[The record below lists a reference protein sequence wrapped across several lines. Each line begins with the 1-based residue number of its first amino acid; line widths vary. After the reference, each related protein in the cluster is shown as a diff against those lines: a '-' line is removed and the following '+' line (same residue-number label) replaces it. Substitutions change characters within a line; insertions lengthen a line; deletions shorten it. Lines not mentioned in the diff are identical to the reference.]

1 MEITPTRRN
10 YKSKNK
16 SFKPTQSTPKVNKGP
31 KSRMNFKK
39 TLIEDSI
46 SQKTTK
52 FSALL
57 NNPMPLKK
65 ETPPF
70 LSASVLEG
78 RVPYLFKSFLTKL
91 YKVKNDKDIS
101 LNGGGEQ
108 TDATTKICIS
118 TIDSLK
124 NIIKDINAESTFLI
138 VDECHKIGTEKR
150 GDMLTNNWHATL
162 GLSATPERDYD
173 DNFYIIIK
181 KILGDIIFDYDYI
194 DARED
199 EVIVNFK
206 LLYGYAALLPEEEQK
221 YKKFTKSI
229 QRRAAT
235 IGGNNMDD
243 YPLKMLIFNRARLIK
258 NSKNRI
264 PYGVELIQKYKRDSW
279 IVFTENKKQ
288 AKDFNDIIRNKGFKS
303 GIYNT
308 DLNDDERQE
317 NLENFKAGKLNVLV
331 SCTALDEGFDMPE
344 ADGAM
349 ILSASSSKRQRI
361 QRMGRVLRITA
372 NKENALI
379 VTVYSSKTEY
389 EKLREESNR
398 YKLEGVPIKWQQMT
412 L

>member
-1 MEITPTRRN
+1 MKLREWQENAFPLWWAKKRGIIKVVTGGGKTVFAIHCLTK
-10 YKSKNK
+10 YLEENK
-16 SFKPTQSTPKVNKGP
+16 TNSI
-31 KSRMNFKK
+31 
-39 TLIEDSI
+39 LIVVPSI
-46 SQKTTK
+46 
-52 FSALL
+52 ALL
-57 NNPMPLKK
+57 DQWY
-65 ETPPF
+65 EG
-70 LSASVLEG
+70 LSQ
-78 RVPYLFKSFLTKL
+78 SFSSEE
-91 YKVKNDKDIS
+91 IS

-108 TDATTKICIS
+108 IESITRICIT

-124 NIIKDINAESTFLI
+124 NLIDRVTPENTLLI

-150 GDMLTNNWHATL
+150 GEMLTNNWHATL

-206 LLYGYAALLPEEEQK
+206 LLYAYAAMTKDEEDK

-235 IGGNNMDD
+235 IGGNNMND
-243 YPLKMLIFNRARLIK
+243 YPLKMLIFNRARMVK

-264 PYGVELIQKYKRDSW
+264 PFGVELLQKHKRESW

-288 AKDFNDIIRNKGFKS
+288 AKEFNKIINTKGYKS
-303 GIYNT
+303 AIYNT
-308 DLNDDERQE
+308 DLDNTEREE
-317 NLENFKAGKLNVLV
+317 NLNNFKNGNLNVLV

-379 VTVYSSKTEY
+379 VTVYSSNTEY
-389 EKLREESNR
+389 VKLKEESNR
-398 YKLEGVPIKWQQMT
+398 YQLENVPIRWQRMK
-412 L
+412 

>member
-1 MEITPTRRN
+1 MKLREWQENAFPLWWARKRGIM
-10 YKSKNK
+10 
-16 SFKPTQSTPKVNKGP
+16 KVVTGGGKTV
-31 KSRMNFKK
+31 FAIHCLKK
-39 TLIEDSI
+39 YLEEEPDKTILIVVPSI
-46 SQKTTK
+46 
-52 FSALL
+52 ALL
-57 NNPMPLKK
+57 DQWY
-65 ETPPF
+65 
-70 LSASVLEG
+70 EG
-78 RVPYLFKSFLTKL
+78 ISLNFDS
-91 YKVKNDKDIS
+91 KDIA

-108 TDATTKICIS
+108 IEQISKVCIT

-124 NIIKDINAESTFLI
+124 NIINKIDPENTLLI

-150 GDMLTNNWHATL
+150 GEMLTGNWHATL

-206 LLYGYAALLPEEEQK
+206 LLYAYAEMTKDEEEK

-235 IGGNNMDD
+235 IGGNNMND
-243 YPLKMLIFNRARLIK
+243 YPLKMLIFNRARMVK

-264 PYGVELIQKYKRDSW
+264 PFGVELLQKHKRESW

-288 AKDFNDIIRNKGFKS
+288 AKEFNNIINTKGYKS
-303 GIYNT
+303 AIYNT
-308 DLNDDERQE
+308 DLDNAEREE
-317 NLENFKAGKLNVLV
+317 NLNNFKSGNLNVLV

-379 VTVYSSKTEY
+379 VTVYSSNTEY
-389 EKLREESNR
+389 IKLKEESNR
-398 YKLEGVPIKWQQMT
+398 YLLENVPIRWQKMK
-412 L
+412 

>member
-1 MEITPTRRN
+1 MKLREWQEKAFPLWWAEKRGIV
-10 YKSKNK
+10 
-16 SFKPTQSTPKVNKGP
+16 KVVTGGG
-31 KSRMNFKK
+31 K
-39 TLIEDSI
+39 TVFAIHCLTKYLEEEKDNSI
-46 SQKTTK
+46 FIVVPSIALLDQWYEGLQKTFDDT
-52 FSALL
+52 
-57 NNPMPLKK
+57 
-65 ETPPF
+65 
-70 LSASVLEG
+70 
-78 RVPYLFKSFLTKL
+78 
-91 YKVKNDKDIS
+91 DIS
-101 LNGGGEQ
+101 LNGGGEHLEEISKV
-108 TDATTKICIS
+108 TIS
-118 TIDSLK
+118 TIDSVK
-124 NIIKDINAESTFLI
+124 NIIHKFDASNTLLI

-150 GDMLTNNWHATL
+150 GETLTNNWHATL

-206 LLYGYAALLPEEEQK
+206 LLYAYAAMTKDEEDK

-235 IGGNNMDD
+235 IGGNNMND
-243 YPLKMLIFNRARLIK
+243 YPLKMLIFNRARMVE

-264 PYGVELIQKYKRDSW
+264 PFGVELLQKHKRDSW

-288 AKDFNDIIRNKGFKS
+288 AKEFNKIINKKGYKS
-303 GIYNT
+303 AIYNT
-308 DLNDDERQE
+308 DLDNAEREE
-317 NLENFKAGKLNVLV
+317 NLNNFKSGNLNVLV

-379 VTVYSSKTEY
+379 VTVYSSKTEFD
-389 EKLREESNR
+389 KLREESNR
-398 YKLEGVPIKWQQMT
+398 YKLEGVPVKWQQME
-412 L
+412 

>member
-1 MEITPTRRN
+1 LKLRQWQEKAFPLWWAKKRGIV
-10 YKSKNK
+10 
-16 SFKPTQSTPKVNKGP
+16 KVVTGGG
-31 KSRMNFKK
+31 K
-39 TLIEDSI
+39 TVFAIHCLTKYLEEQKDNSI
-46 SQKTTK
+46 FIIVPSIALLDQWYEGLQKT
-52 FSALL
+52 F
-57 NNPMPLKK
+57 
-65 ETPPF
+65 
-70 LSASVLEG
+70 G
-78 RVPYLFKSFLTKL
+78 
-91 YKVKNDKDIS
+91 DKDIS
-101 LNGGGEQ
+101 LNGGGEHL
-108 TDATTKICIS
+108 DNISKITIS
-118 TIDSLK
+118 TIDSVK
-124 NIIKDINAESTFLI
+124 NIIHKFNAPNTLLI

-150 GDMLTNNWHATL
+150 GEILTGNWHATL

-206 LLYGYAALLPEEEQK
+206 LLYAYAEMTEAENDK
-221 YKKFTKSI
+221 YKDFTKKI

-235 IGGNNMDD
+235 IGGNNMND
-243 YPLKMLIFNRARLIK
+243 YPLKMLIFNRARMVK

-264 PYGVELIQKYKRDSW
+264 PFGVELLQKHKRDSW

-288 AKDFNDIIRNKGFKS
+288 AKEFNKIINKKGYKS
-303 GIYNT
+303 AIYNT
-308 DLNDDERQE
+308 DLDNNEREE
-317 NLENFKAGKLNVLV
+317 NLNNFKSGNLNVLV

-379 VTVYSSKTEY
+379 VTVYSSNTEY
-389 EKLREESNR
+389 VKLKEESNR
-398 YKLEGVPIKWQQMT
+398 YQLENVPIRWQKMK
-412 L
+412 

>member
-1 MEITPTRRN
+1 MKLRDWQEKAFPLWWADKRGIVKVVTGGGKTIFAIHCLTKYLEEEIS
-10 YKSKNK
+10 KSI
-16 SFKPTQSTPKVNKGP
+16 
-31 KSRMNFKK
+31 
-39 TLIEDSI
+39 LIVVPSI
-46 SQKTTK
+46 
-52 FSALL
+52 ALL
-57 NNPMPLKK
+57 DQWYEVMSQ
-65 ETPPF
+65 TF
-70 LSASVLEG
+70 DS
-78 RVPYLFKSFLTKL
+78 
-91 YKVKNDKDIS
+91 KDITI
-101 LNGGGEQ
+101 NGGGEQ
-108 TDATTKICIS
+108 PEDITKICI
-118 TIDSLK
+118 TTVDSVK
-124 NIIKDINAESTFLI
+124 NIINKVDAENTLLV

-150 GDMLTNNWHATL
+150 GEMLTNNWHATL

-181 KILGDIIFDYDYI
+181 RILGDIIFDYDYI

-206 LLYGYAALLPEEEQK
+206 LLYGYAAMLPEEEDK
-221 YKKFTKSI
+221 YTKFTKNI

-235 IGGNNMDD
+235 IGGSNMND
-243 YPLKMLIFNRARLIK
+243 YPLKMLIFNRARLVK

-264 PYGVELIQKYKRDSW
+264 PYGVELLLKHKRESW

-288 AKDFNDIIRNKGFKS
+288 AKEFNKIINKKGFKS

-308 DLNDDERQE
+308 DLNDEERLH
-317 NLENFKAGKLNVLV
+317 NLTAFKNRELNVLV

-379 VTVYSSKTEY
+379 VTVYSSKTEFT
-389 EKLREESNR
+389 KLREESNR
-398 YKLEGVPIKWQQMT
+398 YKLEGVPVKWQQMRS
-412 L
+412 

>member
-1 MEITPTRRN
+1 MKLRQWQEKAFPLWWAKKRGIV
-10 YKSKNK
+10 
-16 SFKPTQSTPKVNKGP
+16 KVVTGGG
-31 KSRMNFKK
+31 K
-39 TLIEDSI
+39 TVFAIHCLTKYLEEEKDNSI
-46 SQKTTK
+46 FIVVPSIALLDQWYEGLQKT
-52 FSALL
+52 F
-57 NNPMPLKK
+57 
-65 ETPPF
+65 
-70 LSASVLEG
+70 G
-78 RVPYLFKSFLTKL
+78 
-91 YKVKNDKDIS
+91 DKDIS
-101 LNGGGEQ
+101 LNGGGEHLENIS
-108 TDATTKICIS
+108 KITIS
-118 TIDSLK
+118 TIDSVK
-124 NIIKDINAESTFLI
+124 NIIHKFNAPNTLLI

-150 GDMLTNNWHATL
+150 GEILTGNWHATL

-206 LLYGYAALLPEEEQK
+206 LLYAYAEMTEAENDK
-221 YKKFTKSI
+221 YKDFTKKI

-235 IGGNNMDD
+235 IGGNNMND
-243 YPLKMLIFNRARLIK
+243 YPLKMLIFNRARMVK

-264 PYGVELIQKYKRDSW
+264 PFGVELLQKHKRDSW

-288 AKDFNDIIRNKGFKS
+288 AKEFNKIINKKGYKS
-303 GIYNT
+303 AIYNT
-308 DLNDDERQE
+308 DLDNNEREE
-317 NLENFKAGKLNVLV
+317 NLNNFKSGNLNVLV

-379 VTVYSSKTEY
+379 VTVYSSNTEY
-389 EKLREESNR
+389 VKLKEESNR
-398 YKLEGVPIKWQQMT
+398 YQLENVPIRWKKMK
-412 L
+412 

>member
-1 MEITPTRRN
+1 MKLRDWQEKAFPLWWADKRGIVKVVTGGGKTIFAIHCLTKYLEEERS
-10 YKSKNK
+10 KSI
-16 SFKPTQSTPKVNKGP
+16 
-31 KSRMNFKK
+31 
-39 TLIEDSI
+39 LIVVPSI
-46 SQKTTK
+46 
-52 FSALL
+52 ALL
-57 NNPMPLKK
+57 DQWYEVMSQ
-65 ETPPF
+65 TF
-70 LSASVLEG
+70 DS
-78 RVPYLFKSFLTKL
+78 
-91 YKVKNDKDIS
+91 KDITI
-101 LNGGGEQ
+101 NGGGEQ
-108 TDATTKICIS
+108 PEDITKICI
-118 TIDSLK
+118 TTVDSVK
-124 NIIKDINAESTFLI
+124 NIISKVDAENTLLV

-150 GDMLTNNWHATL
+150 GEMLTNNWHATL

-181 KILGDIIFDYDYI
+181 RILGDIIFDYDYI

-206 LLYGYAALLPEEEQK
+206 LLYGYAAMLPEEEDK
-221 YKKFTKSI
+221 YTKFTKNI

-235 IGGNNMDD
+235 IGGSNMND
-243 YPLKMLIFNRARLIK
+243 YPLKMLIFNRARLVK

-264 PYGVELIQKYKRDSW
+264 PYGVELLLKHKRESW

-288 AKDFNDIIRNKGFKS
+288 AKEFNKIINKKGFKS

-308 DLNDDERQE
+308 DLNDEERLH
-317 NLENFKAGKLNVLV
+317 NLTAFKNRELNVLV

-379 VTVYSSKTEY
+379 VTVYSSKTEFT
-389 EKLREESNR
+389 KLREESNR
-398 YKLEGVPIKWQQMT
+398 YKLEGVPVKWQQMRS
-412 L
+412 

>member
-1 MEITPTRRN
+1 MKLRQWQEKAFPLWWAKKRGIV
-10 YKSKNK
+10 
-16 SFKPTQSTPKVNKGP
+16 KVVTGGG
-31 KSRMNFKK
+31 K
-39 TLIEDSI
+39 TVFAIHCLTKYLEEEKDNSI
-46 SQKTTK
+46 FIVVPSIALLDQWYEGLQKT
-52 FSALL
+52 F
-57 NNPMPLKK
+57 
-65 ETPPF
+65 
-70 LSASVLEG
+70 G
-78 RVPYLFKSFLTKL
+78 
-91 YKVKNDKDIS
+91 DKDIS
-101 LNGGGEQ
+101 LNGGGEHLENIS
-108 TDATTKICIS
+108 KITIS
-118 TIDSLK
+118 TIDSVK
-124 NIIKDINAESTFLI
+124 NIIHKFDASNTLLI

-150 GDMLTNNWHATL
+150 GETLTNNWHATL

-206 LLYGYAALLPEEEQK
+206 LLYAYAAMTEDEEEK

-235 IGGNNMDD
+235 IGGNNMND
-243 YPLKMLIFNRARLIK
+243 YPLKMLIFNRARMVK

-264 PYGVELIQKYKRDSW
+264 PFGVELLQKHKRDSW

-288 AKDFNDIIRNKGFKS
+288 AKEFNKIINKKGYKS
-303 GIYNT
+303 AIYNT
-308 DLNDDERQE
+308 DLDNAEREE
-317 NLENFKAGKLNVLV
+317 NLNNFKNGNLNVLV

-379 VTVYSSKTEY
+379 VTVYSSKTEFD
-389 EKLREESNR
+389 KLREESNR
-398 YKLEGVPIKWQQMT
+398 YKLEGVPVKWQQMK
-412 L
+412 

>member
-1 MEITPTRRN
+1 MVTFLKLREWQEKAFPLWWEKKRGIIKVVTGGGKTFFAIYCLKKYLENDPQ
-10 YKSKNK
+10 KSI
-16 SFKPTQSTPKVNKGP
+16 
-31 KSRMNFKK
+31 
-39 TLIEDSI
+39 LIVVPSI
-46 SQKTTK
+46 
-52 FSALL
+52 ALL
-57 NNPMPLKK
+57 DQWYDSLSQNFDDK
-65 ETPPF
+65 E
-70 LSASVLEG
+70 
-78 RVPYLFKSFLTKL
+78 
-91 YKVKNDKDIS
+91 IS

-108 TDATTKICIS
+108 TKIITKICIS

-124 NIIKDINAESTFLI
+124 NIISLIDAENTLLI

-150 GDMLTNNWHATL
+150 GEMLTNAWHATL

-181 KILGDIIFDYDYI
+181 KILGDIIFNYDYI

-206 LLYGYAALLPEEEQK
+206 LLYGYAALLPEEENK

-235 IGGNNMDD
+235 IGGQDMND
-243 YPLKMLIFNRARLIK
+243 YPLKMLIFNRARLVK

-264 PYGVELIQKYKRDSW
+264 PYGIELIQKYERDSW

-288 AKDFNDIIRNKGFKS
+288 AKEFNKIVNKLKGFNS

-317 NLENFKAGKLNVLV
+317 NLEKFKAGNLNVLV

-398 YKLEGVPIKWQQMT
+398 YKLEGVPVKWQQMS

>member
-1 MEITPTRRN
+1 LKLREWQEKAFPLWWAEKRGIVKVVTGGGKTVFAIHCLTK
-10 YKSKNK
+10 YLEEEKN
-16 SFKPTQSTPKVNKGP
+16 N
-31 KSRMNFKK
+31 
-39 TLIEDSI
+39 SI
-46 SQKTTK
+46 FIVVPSIALLDQWYEGLQKTFDDT
-52 FSALL
+52 
-57 NNPMPLKK
+57 
-65 ETPPF
+65 
-70 LSASVLEG
+70 
-78 RVPYLFKSFLTKL
+78 
-91 YKVKNDKDIS
+91 DIS
-101 LNGGGEQ
+101 LNGGGEHLEEISKV
-108 TDATTKICIS
+108 TIS
-118 TIDSLK
+118 TIDSVK
-124 NIIKDINAESTFLI
+124 NIIHKFDASNTLLI

-150 GDMLTNNWHATL
+150 GETLTNNWHATL

-206 LLYGYAALLPEEEQK
+206 LLYAYAAMTKDEEDK

-235 IGGNNMDD
+235 IGGNNMND
-243 YPLKMLIFNRARLIK
+243 YPLKMLIFNRARMVK

-264 PYGVELIQKYKRDSW
+264 PFGVELLQKHKRDSW

-288 AKDFNDIIRNKGFKS
+288 AKEFNKIINKKGYKS
-303 GIYNT
+303 AIYNT
-308 DLNDDERQE
+308 DLDNAEREE
-317 NLENFKAGKLNVLV
+317 NLNNFKSGNLNVLV

-379 VTVYSSKTEY
+379 VTVYSSKTEFD
-389 EKLREESNR
+389 KLREESNR
-398 YKLEGVPIKWQQMT
+398 YKLEGVPVKWQQME
-412 L
+412 

>member
-1 MEITPTRRN
+1 MKLREWQENAFPLWWAKKRGIIKVVTGGGKTVFAIHCLKKYLEEEPK
-10 YKSKNK
+10 KSILIVVPSIALLDQWYEGISLNFKNK
-16 SFKPTQSTPKVNKGP
+16 
-31 KSRMNFKK
+31 
-39 TLIEDSI
+39 
-46 SQKTTK
+46 
-52 FSALL
+52 
-57 NNPMPLKK
+57 
-65 ETPPF
+65 
-70 LSASVLEG
+70 
-78 RVPYLFKSFLTKL
+78 
-91 YKVKNDKDIS
+91 DIA

-108 TDATTKICIS
+108 ITDLSKVCIT

-124 NIIKDINAESTFLI
+124 NIISKVEQQSTLLI

-150 GDMLTNNWHATL
+150 GEMLAGNWHATL

-206 LLYGYAALLPEEEQK
+206 LLYAYAEMTEAENDK
-221 YKKFTKSI
+221 YKDFTKKI

-235 IGGNNMDD
+235 IGGNNMND
-243 YPLKMLIFNRARLIK
+243 YPLKMLIFNRARMVK

-264 PYGVELIQKYKRDSW
+264 PSGVKLLQKYKRDSW

-288 AKDFNDIIRNKGFKS
+288 AKEFNQIINKKGFKS

-308 DLNDDERQE
+308 DLNDEERQE
-317 NLENFKAGKLNVLV
+317 NLEAFKSGKLNVLV

-398 YKLEGVPIKWQQMT
+398 YKVEGVPVKWQQMS

>member
-1 MEITPTRRN
+1 MKLREWQTKAFPLWWAKKRGIVKVVTGGGKTVFAIHCLTKYLEE
-10 YKSKNK
+10 YK
-16 SFKPTQSTPKVNKGP
+16 
-31 KSRMNFKK
+31 
-39 TLIEDSI
+39 DHSI
-46 SQKTTK
+46 FIVVPSI
-52 FSALL
+52 ALL
-57 NNPMPLKK
+57 DQWYEGLQKDFDEK
-65 ETPPF
+65 EI
-70 LSASVLEG
+70 A
-78 RVPYLFKSFLTKL
+78 
-91 YKVKNDKDIS
+91 
-101 LNGGGEQ
+101 LNGGGEHLEHLSR
-108 TDATTKICIS
+108 INIS
-118 TIDSLK
+118 TIDSVK
-124 NIIKDINAESTFLI
+124 NIIERFDASETLLI

-150 GDMLTNNWHATL
+150 GEILTNNWHATL

-206 LLYGYAALLPEEEQK
+206 LLYAYAAMTPDEEEK

-235 IGGNNMDD
+235 IGGNDMND
-243 YPLKMLIFNRARLIK
+243 YPLKMLIFNRARMVK

-264 PYGVELIQKYKRDSW
+264 PFGIELLKKHKRDSW

-288 AKDFNDIIRNKGFKS
+288 AKEFNKIINTKGYKS
-303 GIYNT
+303 AIYNT
-308 DLNDDERQE
+308 DLDNAEREE
-317 NLENFKAGKLNVLV
+317 NLNNFKNGKLNVLV

-372 NKENALI
+372 NKQNALI
-379 VTVYSSKTEY
+379 VTVYSSKTEFD
-389 EKLREESNR
+389 KLREESNR
-398 YKLEGVPIKWQQMT
+398 YKLEGVPVKWQQMK
-412 L
+412 

>member
-1 MEITPTRRN
+1 MKLREWQEKAFPLWWAKKRGIV
-10 YKSKNK
+10 
-16 SFKPTQSTPKVNKGP
+16 KVVTGGG
-31 KSRMNFKK
+31 K
-39 TLIEDSI
+39 TVFAIHCLTKYLEEEKDNSI
-46 SQKTTK
+46 FIVVPSIALLDQWYEALQKT
-52 FSALL
+52 F
-57 NNPMPLKK
+57 
-65 ETPPF
+65 
-70 LSASVLEG
+70 G
-78 RVPYLFKSFLTKL
+78 
-91 YKVKNDKDIS
+91 DKDIS
-101 LNGGGEQ
+101 LNGGGEHLEEISKV
-108 TDATTKICIS
+108 TIS
-118 TIDSLK
+118 TIDSVK
-124 NIIKDINAESTFLI
+124 NIIHKFNASNTLLI

-150 GDMLTNNWHATL
+150 GETLTNNWNATL

-181 KILGDIIFDYDYI
+181 KILGDIIFDYNYI

-206 LLYGYAALLPEEEQK
+206 LLYAYAAMTEDEEEK

-235 IGGNNMDD
+235 IGGNNMND
-243 YPLKMLIFNRARLIK
+243 YPLKMLIFNRARMVK

-264 PYGVELIQKYKRDSW
+264 PFGVELLQKHKRDSW

-288 AKDFNDIIRNKGFKS
+288 AKEFNKIINKKGYKS
-303 GIYNT
+303 AIYNT
-308 DLNDDERQE
+308 DLDNAEREE
-317 NLENFKAGKLNVLV
+317 NLSNFKSGNLNVLV

-379 VTVYSSKTEY
+379 VTVYSSKTEFD
-389 EKLREESNR
+389 KLREESNR
-398 YKLEGVPIKWQQMT
+398 YKLEGVPVKWQQMK
-412 L
+412 

>member
-1 MEITPTRRN
+1 LKLREWQENAFPLWWAKKRGIIKVVTGGGKTVFAIHCLRKYLEEEPN
-10 YKSKNK
+10 KSILIVVPSIALLDQWYEGISLNFKSK
-16 SFKPTQSTPKVNKGP
+16 
-31 KSRMNFKK
+31 
-39 TLIEDSI
+39 
-46 SQKTTK
+46 
-52 FSALL
+52 
-57 NNPMPLKK
+57 
-65 ETPPF
+65 
-70 LSASVLEG
+70 
-78 RVPYLFKSFLTKL
+78 
-91 YKVKNDKDIS
+91 DIA

-108 TDATTKICIS
+108 ITDLSKVCIT

-124 NIIKDINAESTFLI
+124 NIISKVDQDNTLLI
-138 VDECHKIGTEKR
+138 IDECHKIGTEKR
-150 GDMLTNNWHATL
+150 GEMLTGNWHATL

-206 LLYGYAALLPEEEQK
+206 LLYAYAEMTEAENDK
-221 YKKFTKSI
+221 YKDFTKKI

-235 IGGNNMDD
+235 IGGNNMND
-243 YPLKMLIFNRARLIK
+243 YPLKMLIFNRARMVK

-264 PYGVELIQKYKRDSW
+264 PFGVELLQKHKRDSW

-288 AKDFNDIIRNKGFKS
+288 AKEFNKIINKKGYKS
-303 GIYNT
+303 AIYNT
-308 DLNDDERQE
+308 DLDNAEREE
-317 NLENFKAGKLNVLV
+317 NLNNFKSGNLNVLV

-379 VTVYSSKTEY
+379 VTVYSSNTEY
-389 EKLREESNR
+389 VKLKEESNR
-398 YKLEGVPIKWQQMT
+398 YQLENVPIRWQKMK
-412 L
+412 

>member
-1 MEITPTRRN
+1 LKLRDWQEKAFPLWWADKRGIVKVVTGGGKTIFAIHCLTKYLEEERS
-10 YKSKNK
+10 KSI
-16 SFKPTQSTPKVNKGP
+16 
-31 KSRMNFKK
+31 
-39 TLIEDSI
+39 LIVVPSI
-46 SQKTTK
+46 
-52 FSALL
+52 ALL
-57 NNPMPLKK
+57 DQWHEVMSQ
-65 ETPPF
+65 TF
-70 LSASVLEG
+70 DS
-78 RVPYLFKSFLTKL
+78 
-91 YKVKNDKDIS
+91 KDITI
-101 LNGGGEQ
+101 NGGGQQPE
-108 TDATTKICIS
+108 DVTKICI
-118 TIDSLK
+118 TTVDSVK
-124 NIIKDINAESTFLI
+124 NIINKIDAENTLLV

-150 GDMLTNNWHATL
+150 GEMLTNNWHATL

-181 KILGDIIFDYDYI
+181 RILGDIIFDYDYI

-206 LLYGYAALLPEEEQK
+206 LLYGYAAMLPEEEDK
-221 YKKFTKSI
+221 YTKFTKNI

-235 IGGNNMDD
+235 IGGSNMND
-243 YPLKMLIFNRARLIK
+243 YPLKMLIFNRARLVK

-264 PYGVELIQKYKRDSW
+264 PYGVELLLKHKRESW

-288 AKDFNDIIRNKGFKS
+288 AKEFNKIINKKGFKS

-308 DLNDDERQE
+308 DLNDEERLH
-317 NLENFKAGKLNVLV
+317 NLTAFKNRELNVLV

-379 VTVYSSKTEY
+379 VTVYSSKTEFT
-389 EKLREESNR
+389 KLREESNR
-398 YKLEGVPIKWQQMT
+398 YKLEGVPVKWQQMRS
-412 L
+412 

>member
-1 MEITPTRRN
+1 MYTT
-10 YKSKNK
+10 
-16 SFKPTQSTPKVNKGP
+16 V
-31 KSRMNFKK
+31 
-39 TLIEDSI
+39 DS
-46 SQKTTK
+46 
-52 FSALL
+52 
-57 NNPMPLKK
+57 
-65 ETPPF
+65 
-70 LSASVLEG
+70 V
-78 RVPYLFKSFLTKL
+78 
-91 YKVKNDKDIS
+91 
-101 LNGGGEQ
+101 
-108 TDATTKICIS
+108 
-118 TIDSLK
+118 K
-124 NIIKDINAESTFLI
+124 NIINKVDAENTLLV

-150 GDMLTNNWHATL
+150 GEMLTNNWHATL

-181 KILGDIIFDYDYI
+181 RILGDIIFDYDYI

-206 LLYGYAALLPEEEQK
+206 LLYGYAAMLPEEEDK
-221 YKKFTKSI
+221 YTKFTKNI

-235 IGGNNMDD
+235 IGGSNMND
-243 YPLKMLIFNRARLIK
+243 YPLKMLIFNRARLVK

-264 PYGVELIQKYKRDSW
+264 PYGVELLLKHKRESW

-288 AKDFNDIIRNKGFKS
+288 AKEFNKIINKKGFKS

-308 DLNDDERQE
+308 DLNDEERLH
-317 NLENFKAGKLNVLV
+317 NLTAFKNRELNVLV

-379 VTVYSSKTEY
+379 VTVYSSKTEFT
-389 EKLREESNR
+389 KLREESNR
-398 YKLEGVPIKWQQMT
+398 YKLEGVPVKWQQMRS
-412 L
+412 

>member
-1 MEITPTRRN
+1 MKLREWQENAFPLWWAKKRGIIKVVTGGGKTVFAIHCLKKYLEEEPN
-10 YKSKNK
+10 KSILIVVPSIALLDQWYEGISLNFKNK
-16 SFKPTQSTPKVNKGP
+16 
-31 KSRMNFKK
+31 
-39 TLIEDSI
+39 
-46 SQKTTK
+46 
-52 FSALL
+52 
-57 NNPMPLKK
+57 
-65 ETPPF
+65 
-70 LSASVLEG
+70 
-78 RVPYLFKSFLTKL
+78 
-91 YKVKNDKDIS
+91 DIA

-108 TDATTKICIS
+108 ITDLSKVCIT

-124 NIIKDINAESTFLI
+124 NIISKVEQQSTLLI

-150 GDMLTNNWHATL
+150 GEMLAGNWHATL

-206 LLYGYAALLPEEEQK
+206 LLYAYAEMTEAENDK
-221 YKKFTKSI
+221 YKDFTKKI

-235 IGGNNMDD
+235 IGGNNMND
-243 YPLKMLIFNRARLIK
+243 YPLKMLIFNRARMVK

-264 PYGVELIQKYKRDSW
+264 PSGVKLLQKYKRDSW

-288 AKDFNDIIRNKGFKS
+288 AKEFNKIINKKGYKS
-303 GIYNT
+303 AIYNT
-308 DLNDDERQE
+308 DIDNAEREE
-317 NLENFKAGKLNVLV
+317 NLNNFKSGNLNVLV

-379 VTVYSSKTEY
+379 VTVYSSKTEF
-389 EKLREESNR
+389 EKLREESTR
-398 YKLEGVPIKWQQMT
+398 YKLEGVPVKWQQMR

>member
-1 MEITPTRRN
+1 MKLRDWQEKAFPLWWADKRGIVKVVTGGGKTIFAIHCLTKYLEEERS
-10 YKSKNK
+10 KSI
-16 SFKPTQSTPKVNKGP
+16 
-31 KSRMNFKK
+31 
-39 TLIEDSI
+39 LIVVPSI
-46 SQKTTK
+46 
-52 FSALL
+52 ALL
-57 NNPMPLKK
+57 DQWHEVMSQTFN
-65 ETPPF
+65 
-70 LSASVLEG
+70 S
-78 RVPYLFKSFLTKL
+78 
-91 YKVKNDKDIS
+91 KDITI
-101 LNGGGEQ
+101 NGGGHQPE
-108 TDATTKICIS
+108 DVTKICI
-118 TIDSLK
+118 TTVDSVK
-124 NIIKDINAESTFLI
+124 NIINKVDAENTLLV

-150 GDMLTNNWHATL
+150 GEMLTNNWHATL

-181 KILGDIIFDYDYI
+181 RILGDIIFDYDYI

-206 LLYGYAALLPEEEQK
+206 LLYGYAAMLPEEEDK
-221 YKKFTKSI
+221 YTKFTKNI

-235 IGGNNMDD
+235 IGGSNMND
-243 YPLKMLIFNRARLIK
+243 YPLKMLIFNRARLVK

-264 PYGVELIQKYKRDSW
+264 PYGVELLLKHKRESW

-288 AKDFNDIIRNKGFKS
+288 AKEFNKIINKKGFKS

-308 DLNDDERQE
+308 DLNDEERLH
-317 NLENFKAGKLNVLV
+317 NLTAFKNRELNVLV

-379 VTVYSSKTEY
+379 VTVYSSKTEFT
-389 EKLREESNR
+389 KLREESNR
-398 YKLEGVPIKWQQMT
+398 YKLEGVPVKWQQMRS
-412 L
+412 

>member
-1 MEITPTRRN
+1 MKLREWQETAFPLWWNRKRGIV
-10 YKSKNK
+10 
-16 SFKPTQSTPKVNKGP
+16 KVVTGGG
-31 KSRMNFKK
+31 K
-39 TLIEDSI
+39 TVFAIHCLKQYLEENPSNSILIVVPSI
-46 SQKTTK
+46 
-52 FSALL
+52 ALL
-57 NNPMPLKK
+57 DQWY
-65 ETPPF
+65 
-70 LSASVLEG
+70 EG
-78 RVPYLFKSFLTKL
+78 LLQSYDANQL
-91 YKVKNDKDIS
+91 S
-101 LNGGGEQ
+101 LNGGGEHLEELSMI
-108 TDATTKICIS
+108 TIS
-118 TIDSLK
+118 TIDSVK
-124 NIIKDINAESTFLI
+124 NIIDKFDASQTLLI

-150 GDMLTNNWHATL
+150 GETLTNNWHATL

-206 LLYGYAALLPEEEQK
+206 LLYAYAAMTPEEEDE

-235 IGGNNMDD
+235 IGGNNMND
-243 YPLKMLIFNRARLIK
+243 YPLKMMIFNRARMVK

-264 PYGVELIQKYKRDSW
+264 PFGIELLQKYKRDSW

-288 AKDFNDIIRNKGFKS
+288 AKEFNTIINTKGYQS
-303 GIYNT
+303 AIYNT
-308 DLNDDERQE
+308 DLDASEREE
-317 NLENFKAGKLNVLV
+317 NLNNFKSGNLNVLV

-372 NKENALI
+372 NKQNALI

-398 YKLEGVPIKWQQMT
+398 YQLEGVPIKWQQMQ
-412 L
+412 

>member
-1 MEITPTRRN
+1 MKLREWQEAAFPLWWERKRGIV
-10 YKSKNK
+10 
-16 SFKPTQSTPKVNKGP
+16 KVVTGGGKTV
-31 KSRMNFKK
+31 FAIHCLKK
-39 TLIEDSI
+39 YLEENSNNTIFIVVPSI
-46 SQKTTK
+46 
-52 FSALL
+52 ALL
-57 NNPMPLKK
+57 DQWYEGLQLSFQNN
-65 ETPPF
+65 EI
-70 LSASVLEG
+70 A
-78 RVPYLFKSFLTKL
+78 
-91 YKVKNDKDIS
+91 
-101 LNGGGEQ
+101 LNGGGERL
-108 TDATTKICIS
+108 DKLSKITIS
-118 TIDSLK
+118 TIDSVK
-124 NIIKDINAESTFLI
+124 NIIENFDASKTLLI

-150 GDMLTNNWHATL
+150 GETLTNNWHATL

-173 DNFYIIIK
+173 DNFYIIIR

-206 LLYGYAALLPEEEQK
+206 LLYAYAAMTKDEEDK

-235 IGGNNMDD
+235 IGGNNMND
-243 YPLKMLIFNRARLIK
+243 YPLKMLIFNRARMVK

-264 PYGVELIQKYKRDSW
+264 PFGVELLQKHKRESW

-288 AKDFNDIIRNKGFKS
+288 AKEFNTIINTKGYKS
-303 GIYNT
+303 AIYNT
-308 DLNDDERQE
+308 DLDNAAREE
-317 NLENFKAGKLNVLV
+317 NLNNFKNGNLNVLV

-379 VTVYSSKTEY
+379 VTVYSSNTEY
-389 EKLREESNR
+389 VKLKEESNR
-398 YKLEGVPIKWQQMT
+398 YQLENVPIRWQQMK
-412 L
+412 

>member
-1 MEITPTRRN
+1 MKLREWQENAFPLWWAKKRGIIKVVTGGGKTVFAIHCLKKYLEEEPDKSILIVVPSIALLDQWYEGISLN
-10 YKSKNK
+10 FKSK
-16 SFKPTQSTPKVNKGP
+16 
-31 KSRMNFKK
+31 
-39 TLIEDSI
+39 
-46 SQKTTK
+46 
-52 FSALL
+52 
-57 NNPMPLKK
+57 
-65 ETPPF
+65 
-70 LSASVLEG
+70 
-78 RVPYLFKSFLTKL
+78 
-91 YKVKNDKDIS
+91 DIA

-108 TDATTKICIS
+108 ITDLSKVCIT

-124 NIIKDINAESTFLI
+124 NIISKVDQDNTLLI

-150 GDMLTNNWHATL
+150 GEMLTGNWHATL

-206 LLYGYAALLPEEEQK
+206 LLYAYAEMTEAENDK
-221 YKKFTKSI
+221 YKDFTKKI

-235 IGGNNMDD
+235 IGGNNMND
-243 YPLKMLIFNRARLIK
+243 YPLKMLIFNRARMVK

-264 PYGVELIQKYKRDSW
+264 PFGVELLQKHKRDSW

-288 AKDFNDIIRNKGFKS
+288 AKEFNKIINKKGYKS
-303 GIYNT
+303 AIYNT
-308 DLNDDERQE
+308 DLDNNERE
-317 NLENFKAGKLNVLV
+317 VNLNNFKSGNLNVLV

-379 VTVYSSKTEY
+379 VTVYSSNTEY
-389 EKLREESNR
+389 VKLKEESNR
-398 YKLEGVPIKWQQMT
+398 YQLENVPIRWQKMK
-412 L
+412 

>member
-1 MEITPTRRN
+1 MKLRDWQEKAFPLWWADKRGIVKVVTGGGKTIFAIHCLTKYLEEERS
-10 YKSKNK
+10 KSI
-16 SFKPTQSTPKVNKGP
+16 
-31 KSRMNFKK
+31 
-39 TLIEDSI
+39 LIVVPSI
-46 SQKTTK
+46 
-52 FSALL
+52 ALL
-57 NNPMPLKK
+57 DQWYEVMSQ
-65 ETPPF
+65 TF
-70 LSASVLEG
+70 DS
-78 RVPYLFKSFLTKL
+78 
-91 YKVKNDKDIS
+91 KDITI
-101 LNGGGEQ
+101 NGGGEQ
-108 TDATTKICIS
+108 PEDVTKICI
-118 TIDSLK
+118 TTVDSVK
-124 NIIKDINAESTFLI
+124 NIINKVDAENTLLV

-150 GDMLTNNWHATL
+150 GEMLTNNWHATL

-181 KILGDIIFDYDYI
+181 RILGDIIFDYDYI

-206 LLYGYAALLPEEEQK
+206 LLYGYAAMLPEEEDK
-221 YKKFTKSI
+221 YTKFTKNI

-235 IGGNNMDD
+235 IGGSNMND
-243 YPLKMLIFNRARLIK
+243 YPLKMLIFNRARLVK

-264 PYGVELIQKYKRDSW
+264 PYGVELLLKHKRESW

-288 AKDFNDIIRNKGFKS
+288 AKEFNKIINKKGFKS

-308 DLNDDERQE
+308 DLNDEERLH
-317 NLENFKAGKLNVLV
+317 NLTAFKNRELNVLV

-379 VTVYSSKTEY
+379 VTVYSSKTEFT
-389 EKLREESNR
+389 KLREESNR
-398 YKLEGVPIKWQQMT
+398 YKLEGVPVKWQQMRS
-412 L
+412 

>member
-1 MEITPTRRN
+1 MKLRQWQEKAFPLWWAKKRGIV
-10 YKSKNK
+10 
-16 SFKPTQSTPKVNKGP
+16 KVVTGGG
-31 KSRMNFKK
+31 K
-39 TLIEDSI
+39 TVFAIHCLTKYLEEEKDNSI
-46 SQKTTK
+46 FIVVPSI
-52 FSALL
+52 ALL
-57 NNPMPLKK
+57 NQWY
-65 ETPPF
+65 
-70 LSASVLEG
+70 EG
-78 RVPYLFKSFLTKL
+78 LQKIFG
-91 YKVKNDKDIS
+91 DKDIS
-101 LNGGGEQ
+101 LNGGGEHLEVIS
-108 TDATTKICIS
+108 KITIS
-118 TIDSLK
+118 TIDSVK
-124 NIIKDINAESTFLI
+124 NIIHKFDASNTLLI

-150 GDMLTNNWHATL
+150 GETLTNNWHATL

-206 LLYGYAALLPEEEQK
+206 LLYAYAAMTEDEEEK

-235 IGGNNMDD
+235 IGGNNMND
-243 YPLKMLIFNRARLIK
+243 YPLKMLIFNRARMVK

-264 PYGVELIQKYKRDSW
+264 PFGVELLQKHKRDSW

-288 AKDFNDIIRNKGFKS
+288 AKEFNKIINKKGYKS
-303 GIYNT
+303 AIYNT
-308 DLNDDERQE
+308 DLDNAEREE
-317 NLENFKAGKLNVLV
+317 NLNNFKNGNLNVLV

-372 NKENALI
+372 NKQNALI
-379 VTVYSSKTEY
+379 VTVYSSKTEFD
-389 EKLREESNR
+389 KLREESNR
-398 YKLEGVPIKWQQMT
+398 YKLEGVPVKWQQMR
-412 L
+412 

>member
-1 MEITPTRRN
+1 MKLREWQEAAFPLWWERKRGIVKVVTGGGKTVFAIHCLKKYLEENSNNSIFIVVPSIALLDQW
-10 YKSKNK
+10 YEGLQL
-16 SFKPTQSTPKVNKGP
+16 SFK
-31 KSRMNFKK
+31 
-39 TLIEDSI
+39 
-46 SQKTTK
+46 
-52 FSALL
+52 
-57 NNPMPLKK
+57 NN
-65 ETPPF
+65 EI
-70 LSASVLEG
+70 A
-78 RVPYLFKSFLTKL
+78 
-91 YKVKNDKDIS
+91 
-101 LNGGGEQ
+101 LNGGGERLNKLS
-108 TDATTKICIS
+108 KITIS
-118 TIDSLK
+118 TIDSVK
-124 NIIKDINAESTFLI
+124 NIIENFDASKTLLI

-150 GDMLTNNWHATL
+150 GETLTNHWHATL

-173 DNFYIIIK
+173 DNFYIIIR

-206 LLYGYAALLPEEEQK
+206 LLYAYAAMTNSEEAE

-235 IGGNNMDD
+235 IGGNNMND
-243 YPLKMLIFNRARLIK
+243 YPLKMLIFNRARMVK
-258 NSKNRI
+258 NSINRI
-264 PYGVELIQKYKRDSW
+264 PFGIELLQKYKRDSW

-288 AKDFNDIIRNKGFKS
+288 AKEFNTIINKKGYKS
-303 GIYNT
+303 AIYNT
-308 DLNDDERQE
+308 DLDSAEREE
-317 NLENFKAGKLNVLV
+317 NLNNFKNGNLNVLV

-372 NKENALI
+372 NKQNALI

-398 YKLEGVPIKWQQMT
+398 YQLEGVPVKWQQMKV
-412 L
+412 

>member
-1 MEITPTRRN
+1 MKLREWQEAAFPLWWERKRGIVKVVTGGGKTVFAIHCLKKYLEENSNNTIFIVVP
-10 YKSKNK
+10 SIALLDQWHEGLQL
-16 SFKPTQSTPKVNKGP
+16 SFK
-31 KSRMNFKK
+31 
-39 TLIEDSI
+39 
-46 SQKTTK
+46 
-52 FSALL
+52 
-57 NNPMPLKK
+57 NN
-65 ETPPF
+65 EI
-70 LSASVLEG
+70 A
-78 RVPYLFKSFLTKL
+78 
-91 YKVKNDKDIS
+91 
-101 LNGGGEQ
+101 LNGGGERL
-108 TDATTKICIS
+108 DKLSKITIS
-118 TIDSLK
+118 TIDSVK
-124 NIIKDINAESTFLI
+124 NIIENFDASKTLLI

-150 GDMLTNNWHATL
+150 GETLTNNWHATL

-173 DNFYIIIK
+173 DNFYIIIR

-206 LLYGYAALLPEEEQK
+206 LLYAYAAMTNSEEAE

-235 IGGNNMDD
+235 IGGNNMND
-243 YPLKMLIFNRARLIK
+243 YPLKMLIFNRARMVK
-258 NSKNRI
+258 NSVNRI
-264 PYGVELIQKYKRDSW
+264 PFGIELLQKYKRDSW

-288 AKDFNDIIRNKGFKS
+288 AKEFNTIINKKGYKS
-303 GIYNT
+303 AIYNT
-308 DLNDDERQE
+308 DLDSNEREE
-317 NLENFKAGKLNVLV
+317 NLNNFKNGNLNVLV

-372 NKENALI
+372 NKKNALI

-398 YKLEGVPIKWQQMT
+398 YQLEGVPVKWQQMK
-412 L
+412 

>member
-1 MEITPTRRN
+1 MKLRDWQEKAFPLWWANKRGIVKVVTGGGKTIFAIHCLTKYLEEERS
-10 YKSKNK
+10 KSI
-16 SFKPTQSTPKVNKGP
+16 
-31 KSRMNFKK
+31 
-39 TLIEDSI
+39 LIVVPSI
-46 SQKTTK
+46 
-52 FSALL
+52 ALL
-57 NNPMPLKK
+57 DQWYEVMSQ
-65 ETPPF
+65 TF
-70 LSASVLEG
+70 DS
-78 RVPYLFKSFLTKL
+78 
-91 YKVKNDKDIS
+91 KDITI
-101 LNGGGEQ
+101 NGGGEQ
-108 TDATTKICIS
+108 PEDITKICI
-118 TIDSLK
+118 TTVDSVK
-124 NIIKDINAESTFLI
+124 NIINKVDAENTLLV

-150 GDMLTNNWHATL
+150 GEMLTNNWHATL

-181 KILGDIIFDYDYI
+181 RILGDIIFDYDYI

-206 LLYGYAALLPEEEQK
+206 LLYGYAAMLPEEEDK
-221 YKKFTKSI
+221 YTKFTKNI

-235 IGGNNMDD
+235 IGGSNMND
-243 YPLKMLIFNRARLIK
+243 YPLKMLIFNRARLVK

-264 PYGVELIQKYKRDSW
+264 PYGVELLLKHKRESW

-288 AKDFNDIIRNKGFKS
+288 AKEFNKIINKKGFKS

-308 DLNDDERQE
+308 DLNDEERLH
-317 NLENFKAGKLNVLV
+317 NLTAFKNRELNVLV

-379 VTVYSSKTEY
+379 VTVYSSKTEFT
-389 EKLREESNR
+389 KLREESNR
-398 YKLEGVPIKWQQMT
+398 YKLEGVPVKWQQMRS
-412 L
+412 

>member
-1 MEITPTRRN
+1 MKLRDWQEKAFPLWW
-10 YKSKNK
+10 SKKRGIVKVVTGGGKTFFAIYCLKKYLDEEPNK
-16 SFKPTQSTPKVNKGP
+16 NV
-31 KSRMNFKK
+31 
-39 TLIEDSI
+39 LIVVPSI
-46 SQKTTK
+46 
-52 FSALL
+52 ALL
-57 NNPMPLKK
+57 DQWYEN
-65 ETPPF
+65 
-70 LSASVLEG
+70 LSH
-78 RVPYLFKSFLTKL
+78 SF
-91 YKVKNDKDIS
+91 NDKDIS

-124 NIIKDINAESTFLI
+124 NIIKDVSAESTFLI

-288 AKDFNDIIRNKGFKS
+288 AKDFNDIIRKKGFKS